1 MPFRCFPRQWA
12 NSANCQKRADP
23 HPRNRSRCSLL
34 AAASSSSASS
44 SAIGEESVQGR
55 LHLLVSGALP
65 AAKARYRP
73 DSPRCS
79 RAALFVW
86 TAHPLARLTPCLETP
101 MTHVEVHACPLSGLD
116 PLMFSEVGPALLR
129 KASRS
134 STSSR
139 SSTCSSLV
147 DILLSATRL
156 VLCSSVVCGR
166 PDGSGAARSATANM
180 DSALLLRLACALAM
194 QNWARGQLWTLAN
207 VPTPSAVRY
216 GVIRWHFGAHLR
228 TVRALLCWFEIG
240 RSVSETCRFVKYH
253 VWDAAVCNTCVA
265 WWVYQWHGSTVWY
278 LMVGFCACLAD
289 AHLN

>member
-1 MPFRCFPRQWA
+1 LPFRCFPRQWA

-139 SSTCSSLV
+139 SSTRSSLV
-147 DILLSATRL
+147 DILLSASSSCARPSFAAGRMGRAQRARPLRTWTL
-156 VLCSSVVCGR
+156 LCCCVLRALWRCKTGHVASSGLLPMYPHPQQSVTVS
-166 PDGSGAARSATANM
+166 SGGTLGPICAPLELCCAG
-180 DSALLLRLACALAM
+180 LRLA
-194 QNWARGQLWTLAN
+194 
-207 VPTPSAVRY
+207 VP
-216 GVIRWHFGAHLR
+216 
-228 TVRALLCWFEIG
+228 
-240 RSVSETCRFVKYH
+240 
-253 VWDAAVCNTCVA
+253 
-265 WWVYQWHGSTVWY
+265 
-278 LMVGFCACLAD
+278 
-289 AHLN
+289 